1 MSSAGDNMMV
11 EWKTISAKIFIKG
24 KGKVHLHTCAKE
36 KDGKFNKNDL
46 IVVVLDIKT
55 DEP

>member
-1 MSSAGDNMMV
+1 MSSVGDNMMV

-24 KGKVHLHTCAKE
+24 KGKVQLHTCAKE

-46 IVVVLDIKT
+46 IVVV
-55 DEP
+55 